1 MISLHLKHS
10 LTEIDANTWDALT
23 GERLYISYGWLKTIE
38 ETAIDKVT
46 PYYYLLE
53 DDKVPVALA
62 VCYESHKDNPFDLL
76 NGYMLG
82 KLERIAGTF
91 GISFKPAFLCG
102 PVRGNGD
109 HVIVKEGLPRQQ
121 RIDYMRHLIETI
133 EREAEKKRLS
143 LFFTNVS
150 EKEAELCKE
159 LQRRKYNL
167 TVVHP
172 KNRLQ
177 IKWSSF
183 ADYLSDRETLSKKN
197 RETFSYEIN
206 KNRKAG
212 VKIRLLEDLE
222 HEERLYQLLSQHHYR
237 LNKQP
242 FPYAEHFFSSLR
254 KNLGS
259 EAMLLVAEREG
270 EIIGVMILFRRGSE
284 GWATFIGMDH
294 NLSSNDF
301 TYFNLAYY
309 LTIDH
314 AIQAGIKSLNYGS
327 MLYRVKRRRGCT
339 LEENYIFHRASS
351 RLLHNL
357 LRPWFLLHMTWFIKR
372 KIPRTVSRL

>member
-1 MISLHLKHS
+1 MISVHLKHS
-10 LTEIDANTWDALT
+10 LNEIEADIWDALT
-23 GERLYISYGWLKTIE
+23 GGRLYISYGWLKTIE

-53 DDKVPVALA
+53 DDEVPVALA

-76 NGYMLG
+76 NGFMLG
-82 KLERIAGTF
+82 KLERIAGAF

-109 HVIVKEGLPRQQ
+109 HVIVKQGLSQQQ
-121 RIDYMRHLIETI
+121 RIAYMRFLIEEI
-133 EREAEKKRLS
+133 EREAEKRRLS

-159 LQRRKYNL
+159 LQARKYNS

-183 ADYLSDRETLSKKN
+183 ADYLSDRETISRKDK
-197 RETFSYEIN
+197 ETFKYQIN

-212 VKIRLLEDLE
+212 VRVRLLDELE
-222 HEERLYQLLSQHHYR
+222 NEERLYQLLSEHHYR

-242 FPYAEHFFSSLR
+242 FPYTENFIRSLR

-259 EAMLLVAEREG
+259 DAMLLVAERAG
-270 EIIGVMILFRRGSE
+270 EIIGVMILFQRGSE

-294 NLSSNDF
+294 NLSRNDF

-309 LTIDH
+309 RVIDH
-314 AIQAGIKSLNYGS
+314 AIQAGIKSLNYGG
-327 MLYRVKRRRGCT
+327 MLYRVKKRRGCT
-339 LEENYIFHRASS
+339 LEENYIFHRAST
-351 RLLHNL
+351 RFLHNL
-357 LRPWFLLHMTWFIKR
+357 LRPWFLMHMIWYKKR
-372 KIPRTVSRL
+372 KIPRMISRL